1 MKLFN
6 IILLICAGFVTS
18 NAQDNQLRDLKSVID
33 SSNVYDNE
41 KRKEIL
47 VVKKDLNQLNESNYE
62 QRFNLNQQ
70 LFYQYKVFKSDSAY
84 YYSVQNKLIGEKL
97 KDSSFIYR
105 SFINMADI
113 CISVGMYKEALGY
126 LKSVDIKFLD
136 NDSKALYYG
145 LYGRCYSDLAEY
157 SNLADYSFNYNQLAK
172 FYREKTLELIE
183 GHGFF
188 NNFMIA
194 YNEYKAGNLE
204 SAITNLSSL
213 LEMDLGLH
221 DKALTHYV
229 LGEIYYSKDI
239 EKAEYHYSKAAIADI
254 KTSTKE
260 SLAIIR
266 LSEILFKKKNLEMAS
281 LLIQKAYQD
290 AKFYGAQQRKLQV
303 GAILPLIQESI
314 TQNIEQERKRLYF
327 QYVGAIIS
335 LIIVIFFM
343 TIVFIQFK
351 RLKEAKKLIT
361 HAHNELQHTNIQL
374 TKVNEQIKVQNL
386 EIKDVN
392 KRLFEANKIKED
404 YLGFF
409 FTEYDNVFE
418 KFNDFI
424 SVIHN
429 NIDENNIDKLKYH
442 LSKYNLKREKEKL
455 LDNFDNAFINLFPNF
470 INEFNALM
478 KEGHKIKLKENQIL
492 NKELRIFALM
502 RLGITHNEIIAQ
514 ILGYS
519 VNSIYAYKT
528 KIRNGSLIEND
539 SFDQNLLN
547 NTSIRI

>member
-1 MKLFN
+1 MKP
-6 IILLICAGFVTS
+6 ITTILLLCAFMTVKS
-18 NAQDNQLRDLKSVID
+18 QNNLLNDLKSAID
-33 SSNVYDNE
+33 SSYIYDNQ
-41 KRKEIL
+41 KHKEIL
-47 VVKKDLNQLNESNYE
+47 SIKKALIKLKESDYE
-62 QRFNLNQQ
+62 SKFNLNQQ
-70 LFYQYKVFKSDSAY
+70 LFDQYKVFKSDSAY
-84 YYSVQNKLIGEKL
+84 YFSLQNKTIAEKL
-97 KDSSFIYR
+97 KDSSLISRAFL
-105 SFINMADI
+105 NMSDI
-113 CISVGMYKEALGY
+113 CVSVGMYKEAMEY
-126 LKSVDIKFLD
+126 LQKIDAKFLN
-136 NDSKALYYG
+136 NDVKTMYFG
-145 LYGRCYSDLAEY
+145 IYGRFYSDLAEY
-157 SNLADYSFNYNQLAK
+157 SNLPDYSYKYNQLAK
-172 FYREKTLELIE
+172 FYREKTLELVKD
-183 GHGFF
+183 GGFF
-188 NNFMIA
+188 NNFMVA
-194 YNEYKAGNLE
+194 YNEYKAGDQN
-204 SAITNLSSL
+204 SAITKLDSL

-221 DKALTHYV
+221 DQALTHYV

-239 EKAEYHYSKAAIADI
+239 DKAEYHYSKAAIADI

-303 GAILPLIQESI
+303 GAILPLIQEGI
-314 TQNIEQERKRLYF
+314 TQNIEQERKRLYI
-327 QYVGAIIS
+327 QYVGVIIS
-335 LIIVIFFM
+335 LIIVIIFM
-343 TIVFIQFK
+343 TIVIIQFK
-351 RLKEAKKLIT
+351 RLQKAKKLIT
-361 HAHNELQHTNIQL
+361 HAHNELQNINIQL
-374 TKVNEQIKVQNL
+374 TQVNEQVKVQNQ

-392 KRLFEANKIKED
+392 ERLFEANKIKED

-424 SVIHN
+424 SVIDN
-429 NIDENNIDKLKYH
+429 NIDEKNIEKLKYH
-442 LSKYNLKREKEKL
+442 LSKYNLKKEKEKL

-492 NKELRIFALM
+492 NKELRIFALI
-502 RLGITHNEIIAQ
+502 RLGITHNDIIAQ

-528 KIRNGSLIEND
+528 KIRNRSLIEND

>member
-6 IILLICAGFVTS
+6 IILLICAGFVTA
-18 NAQDNQLRDLKSVID
+18 NAQNNQLRDLKSVID

-70 LFYQYKVFKSDSAY
+70 LFDQYKVFKSDSAY
-84 YYSVQNKLIGEKL
+84 YYCLQNKTIAEKL
-97 KDSSFIYR
+97 KDSSLISR
-105 SFINMADI
+105 ALINMSDI
-113 CISVGMYKEALGY
+113 CVSVGMYKEALEY
-126 LKSVDIKFLD
+126 LQNIDVKFLN
-136 NDSKALYYG
+136 NDVKAMYFG
-145 LYGRCYSDLAEY
+145 IYGRCYSDLAEY
-157 SNLADYSFNYNQLAK
+157 SNLPDYSFKYNQLAK
-172 FYREKTLELIE
+172 FYREKTLLLIE
-183 GHGFF
+183 DGGFF

-194 YNEYKAGNLE
+194 FNEYKSGDRD
-204 SAITNLSSL
+204 SAITNLNSL
-213 LEMDLGLH
+213 LEMGLGLH
-221 DKALTHYV
+221 DQALTHYM
-229 LGEIYYSKDI
+229 LGEIFYSEDI
-239 EKAEYHYSKAAIADI
+239 DKAEYHYSKAATADI

-260 SLAIIR
+260 SLALIR
-266 LSEILFKKKNLEMAS
+266 LSEILFKKNNLEMAS

-303 GAILPLIQESI
+303 GAILPLIQEGI
-314 TQNIEQERKRLYF
+314 TQNIEQERKRLYL
-327 QYVGAIIS
+327 QYIGAVVI
-335 LIIVIFFM
+335 LIVVIFF
-343 TIVFIQFK
+343 TVIVVVQFR
-351 RLKEAKKLIT
+351 RLQKAKKIIT
-361 HAHNELQHTNIQL
+361 NAHGELQNINAQL
-374 TKVNEQIKVQNL
+374 TNVNAQIKEQNL
-386 EIKDVN
+386 EIINVN
-392 KRLFEANKIKED
+392 ERLLEANKIKED

-424 SVIHN
+424 SVIEN
-429 NIDENNIDKLKYH
+429 DIDEKNIDKVKYH
-442 LSKYNLKREKEKL
+442 LSKYNLKKEKEKL

-492 NKELRIFALM
+492 NKELRIFALI
-502 RLGITHNEIIAQ
+502 RLGISHNDVIAQ

-519 VNSIYAYKT
+519 VNSIYAFKT
-528 KIRNGSLIEND
+528 KVRNGSLIEND
-539 SFDQNLLN
+539 SFDQNLLK

>member
-1 MKLFN
+1 M
-6 IILLICAGFVTS
+6 V
-18 NAQDNQLRDLKSVID
+18 
-33 SSNVYDNE
+33 
-41 KRKEIL
+41 
-47 VVKKDLNQLNESNYE
+47 
-62 QRFNLNQQ
+62 
-70 LFYQYKVFKSDSAY
+70 
-84 YYSVQNKLIGEKL
+84 
-97 KDSSFIYR
+97 
-105 SFINMADI
+105 
-113 CISVGMYKEALGY
+113 
-126 LKSVDIKFLD
+126 
-136 NDSKALYYG
+136 
-145 LYGRCYSDLAEY
+145 
-157 SNLADYSFNYNQLAK
+157 
-172 FYREKTLELIE
+172 
-183 GHGFF
+183 
-188 NNFMIA
+188 A
-194 YNEYKAGNLE
+194 YNEYKAGDQY
-204 SAITNLSSL
+204 SAITKLDSL

-221 DKALTHYV
+221 DQALTHYV

-239 EKAEYHYSKAAIADI
+239 DKAEYHYSKAAIADI

-303 GAILPLIQESI
+303 GAILPLIQEGI
-314 TQNIEQERKRLYF
+314 TQNIEQERKRLYI
-327 QYVGAIIS
+327 QYVGVIIS
-335 LIIVIFFM
+335 LIIVIIFM
-343 TIVFIQFK
+343 TIVIIQFK
-351 RLKEAKKLIT
+351 RLQKAKKLIT
-361 HAHNELQHTNIQL
+361 HAHNELQNINIQL
-374 TKVNEQIKVQNL
+374 TQVNEQVKVQNQ

-392 KRLFEANKIKED
+392 ERLFEANKIKED

-424 SVIHN
+424 SVIDN
-429 NIDENNIDKLKYH
+429 NIDEKNIEKLKYH
-442 LSKYNLKREKEKL
+442 LSKYNLKKEKEKL

-492 NKELRIFALM
+492 NKELRIFALI
-502 RLGITHNEIIAQ
+502 RLGITHNDVIAQ

-528 KIRNGSLIEND
+528 KIRNRSLIEND

>member
-1 MKLFN
+1 MKP
-6 IILLICAGFVTS
+6 ITTILLLCAFMTVKS
-18 NAQDNQLRDLKSVID
+18 QNNLLDDLKSAID
-33 SSNVYDNE
+33 SSYIYDNQ
-41 KRKEIL
+41 KHKEIL
-47 VVKKDLNQLNESNYE
+47 SIKKALIKLNESDFENK
-62 QRFNLNQQ
+62 FNLNQQ
-70 LFYQYKVFKSDSAY
+70 LFDQYKVFKSDSAY
-84 YYSVQNKLIGEKL
+84 YFSLQNKTIAEKL
-97 KDSSFIYR
+97 KDSSLISRAFL
-105 SFINMADI
+105 NMSDI
-113 CISVGMYKEALGY
+113 CVSVGMYKEAMEY
-126 LKSVDIKFLD
+126 LQKIDAKFLN
-136 NDSKALYYG
+136 NDVKTMYFG
-145 LYGRCYSDLAEY
+145 IYGRFYSDLAEY
-157 SNLADYSFNYNQLAK
+157 SNLPDYSFDYNQLAK
-172 FYREKTLELIE
+172 FYREKTLELIKE
-183 GHGFF
+183 GGFF
-188 NNFMIA
+188 NNFMVA
-194 YNEYKAGNLE
+194 YNEYKAGDQY
-204 SAITNLSSL
+204 SAITKLDSL

-221 DKALTHYV
+221 DQALTHYV

-239 EKAEYHYSKAAIADI
+239 DKAEYHYSKAAIADI

-303 GAILPLIQESI
+303 GAILPLVQEGI
-314 TQNIEQERKRLYF
+314 TQNIEQERKRLYI
-327 QYVGAIIS
+327 QYVGVIIS
-335 LIIVIFFM
+335 LIIVIIFM
-343 TIVFIQFK
+343 TIVIIQFK
-351 RLKEAKKLIT
+351 RLQKAKKLIT
-361 HAHNELQHTNIQL
+361 HAHNELQNINIQL
-374 TKVNEQIKVQNL
+374 TQVNEQVKVQNQ

-392 KRLFEANKIKED
+392 ERLFEANKIKED

-424 SVIHN
+424 SVIDN
-429 NIDENNIDKLKYH
+429 NIDEKNIEKLKYH
-442 LSKYNLKREKEKL
+442 LSKYNLKKEKEKL

-492 NKELRIFALM
+492 NKELRIFALI
-502 RLGITHNEIIAQ
+502 RLGITHNDVIAQ

-528 KIRNGSLIEND
+528 KIRNRSLIEND

>member
-1 MKLFN
+1 MKP
-6 IILLICAGFVTS
+6 ITTILLLCAFMTVKS
-18 NAQDNQLRDLKSVID
+18 QNNLLDDLKSAID
-33 SSNVYDNE
+33 SSYIYDNQ
-41 KRKEIL
+41 KHKEIL
-47 VVKKDLNQLNESNYE
+47 SIKKALIKLNESDFENK
-62 QRFNLNQQ
+62 FNLNQQ
-70 LFYQYKVFKSDSAY
+70 LFDQYKVFKSDSAY
-84 YYSVQNKLIGEKL
+84 YFSLQNKTIAEKL
-97 KDSSFIYR
+97 KDSSLISRAFL
-105 SFINMADI
+105 NMSDI
-113 CISVGMYKEALGY
+113 CVSVGMYKEAMEY
-126 LKSVDIKFLD
+126 LQKIDAKFLN
-136 NDSKALYYG
+136 NDVKTMYFG
-145 LYGRCYSDLAEY
+145 IYGRFYSDLAEY
-157 SNLADYSFNYNQLAK
+157 SNLPDYSFDYNQLAK
-172 FYREKTLELIE
+172 FYREKTLELIKE
-183 GHGFF
+183 GGFF
-188 NNFMIA
+188 NNFMVA
-194 YNEYKAGNLE
+194 YNEYKAGDQY
-204 SAITNLSSL
+204 SAITKLDSL

-221 DKALTHYV
+221 DQALTHYV

-239 EKAEYHYSKAAIADI
+239 DKAEYHYSKAAIADI

-303 GAILPLIQESI
+303 GAILPLIQEGI
-314 TQNIEQERKRLYF
+314 TQNIEQERKRLYI
-327 QYVGAIIS
+327 QYVGVIIS
-335 LIIVIFFM
+335 LIIVIIFM
-343 TIVFIQFK
+343 TIVIIQFK
-351 RLKEAKKLIT
+351 RLQKAKKLIT
-361 HAHNELQHTNIQL
+361 HAHNELQNINIQL
-374 TKVNEQIKVQNL
+374 TQVNEQVKVQNQ

-392 KRLFEANKIKED
+392 ERLFEANKIKED

-424 SVIHN
+424 SVIDN
-429 NIDENNIDKLKYH
+429 NIDEKNIEKLKYH
-442 LSKYNLKREKEKL
+442 LSKYNLKKEKEKL

-492 NKELRIFALM
+492 NKELRIFALI
-502 RLGITHNEIIAQ
+502 RLGITHNDVIAQ

-528 KIRNGSLIEND
+528 KIRNRSLIEND

>member
-1 MKLFN
+1 MKP
-6 IILLICAGFVTS
+6 ITTILLLCAFMTVKS
-18 NAQDNQLRDLKSVID
+18 QNNLLDDLKSAID
-33 SSNVYDNE
+33 SSYIYDNQ
-41 KRKEIL
+41 KHKEIL
-47 VVKKDLNQLNESNYE
+47 SIKKALIKLNESDFENK
-62 QRFNLNQQ
+62 FNLNQQ
-70 LFYQYKVFKSDSAY
+70 LFDQYKVFKSDSAY
-84 YYSVQNKLIGEKL
+84 YFSLQNKTIAEKL
-97 KDSSFIYR
+97 KDSSLISRAFL
-105 SFINMADI
+105 NMSDI
-113 CISVGMYKEALGY
+113 CVSVGMYKEAMEY
-126 LKSVDIKFLD
+126 LQKIDAKFLN
-136 NDSKALYYG
+136 NDEKTMYFG
-145 LYGRCYSDLAEY
+145 IYGRFYSDLAEY
-157 SNLADYSFNYNQLAK
+157 SNLPDYSFDYNQLAK
-172 FYREKTLELIE
+172 FYREKTLELIKE
-183 GHGFF
+183 GGFF
-188 NNFMIA
+188 NNFMVA
-194 YNEYKAGNLE
+194 YNEYKAGDQY
-204 SAITNLSSL
+204 SAITKLDSL

-221 DKALTHYV
+221 DQALTHYV

-239 EKAEYHYSKAAIADI
+239 DKAEYHYSKAAIADI

-303 GAILPLIQESI
+303 GAILPLIQEGI
-314 TQNIEQERKRLYF
+314 TQNIEQERKRLYI
-327 QYVGAIIS
+327 QYVGVIIS
-335 LIIVIFFM
+335 LIIVIIFM
-343 TIVFIQFK
+343 TIVIIQFK
-351 RLKEAKKLIT
+351 RLQKAKKLIT
-361 HAHNELQHTNIQL
+361 HAHNELQNINIQL
-374 TKVNEQIKVQNL
+374 TQVNEQVKVQNQ

-392 KRLFEANKIKED
+392 ERLFEANKIKED

-424 SVIHN
+424 SVIDN
-429 NIDENNIDKLKYH
+429 NIDEKNIEKLKYH
-442 LSKYNLKREKEKL
+442 LSKYNLKKEKEKL

-492 NKELRIFALM
+492 NKELRIFALI
-502 RLGITHNEIIAQ
+502 RLGITHNDVIAQ

-528 KIRNGSLIEND
+528 KIRNRSLIEND